1 MKRTMSI
8 VFGIVVLNSAVAL
21 ADPTAPVDVSFQT
34 WNIKGSFDYT
44 LHYIN
49 SSQVLSKINMP
60 QNQNMSILTTKVK
73 TNDASY
79 IKIRWGSTVSE
90 NKGVGSD
97 LDWQSPNSSTITDY
111 GTMNFNGKQK
121 MYSIDFGMKVS
132 ENERNKTNAFIGWG
146 ESTTNNALTN
156 VIYHLESGVNVG
168 NVPQSDNG
176 SYLNGTISGLRFG
189 VENGYKINKKLTL
202 NSGMTTSF
210 LKAAAN
216 GHWANHSPA
225 WDWTDSGDTF
235 GYSVNVGLK
244 YAFSRNTL
252 AEIGYYY
259 SYAKMTNGSEF
270 LNYNNGI
277 SDKFSGIDLEYKQRG
292 YYFGLNSKL

>member
-1 MKRTMSI
+1 MKRTMPI

-21 ADPTAPVDVSFQT
+21 ADPIAPVDISFQN
-34 WNIKGSFDYT
+34 WNIEGSFDYT

-49 SSQVLSKINMP
+49 SSQVLSEISMP
-60 QNQNMSILTTKVK
+60 QNQNMSILTTKV

-90 NKGVGSD
+90 NKGRGSD
-97 LDWQSPNSSTITDY
+97 LDWQNPNSGTITDY
-111 GTMNFNGKQK
+111 GTMNFNGNQK
-121 MYSIDFGMKVS
+121 MYSIDFGTKVS
-132 ENERNKTNAFIGWG
+132 EVERNKTNVFIGWG
-146 ESTTNNALTN
+146 KSTTNNALTN

-168 NVPQSDNG
+168 NVAQSDNG
-176 SYLNGTISGLRFG
+176 SSLNGTVSGLRFG
-189 VENGYKINKKLTL
+189 VENEVKINKKLTL
-202 NSGMTTSF
+202 DSGMTTSF
-210 LKAAAN
+210 LKATAN

-225 WDWTDSGDTF
+225 WNWTDSGDAL
-235 GYSVNVGLK
+235 GYSVNIGLK
-244 YAFSRNTL
+244 YAFTRNNL

-259 SYAKMTNGSEF
+259 SYAKMINGSEF

-277 SDKFSGIDLEYKQRG
+277 SDNFSGIGLEYKQRG